1 LDIPN
6 LLLSL
11 HKQNDI
17 TMAKATKT
25 WKIGEYAKGGIITV
39 EITGK
44 VIAIIGK
51 EWDTS
56 TGYNKSSD
64 QSNAKEFTRG
74 TVTADDSEAY
84 RKMYFFLTDLTTSYY
99 ADNIL
104 KWIETKVKLN
114 NTF

>member
-1 LDIPN
+1 MEFPN
-6 LLLSL
+6 LFLSL

-51 EWDTS
+51 EWDFS
-56 TGYNKSSD
+56 KGSRRSSD

>member
-1 LDIPN
+1 
-6 LLLSL
+6 
-11 HKQNDI
+11 
-17 TMAKATKT
+17 MAKATKT

-51 EWDTS
+51 DWDYS
-56 TGYNKSSD
+56 KGSRRSSD

-74 TVTADDSEAY
+74 TVTADDSQAY

-104 KWIETKVKLN
+104 KWIETKVKLT